1 MAHLSTRCA
10 LAALAVIAAGAL
22 TAAPAQA
29 RPGPGGGGDASNR
42 NGGHARGNR
51 NYASVNSPTV
61 VKGDQNVAIS
71 ISGKTNTQVGSCKGQ
86 TRRCRINL
94 RSRLD

>member
-10 LAALAVIAAGAL
+10 LAALTVIAAGAL

-29 RPGPGGGGDASNR
+29 KPGPGGGGDASNR

-51 NYASVNSPTV
+51 NYASVNSPTA
-61 VKGDQNVAIS
+61 VKGDQNVSIS
-71 ISGKTNTQVGSCKGQ
+71 ISGKTNTQIGSCRRR
-86 TRRCRINL
+86 TRRCRITLN
-94 RSRLD
+94 SRLD